1 MSIHENSGS
10 HLKWRELDHYVKET
24 YGKEKEH
31 KGKTSSGF
39 TEGVVSLPLP
49 AFKAAIAALFASVGA
64 TFT

>member
-10 HLKWRELDHYVKET
+10 HLKWQELDHYVKET

-31 KGKTSSGF
+31 KGKTSSRF
-39 TEGVVSLPLP
+39 TGWIVSLPLP
-49 AFKAAIAALFASVGA
+49 AFKAAVFALFASVGA